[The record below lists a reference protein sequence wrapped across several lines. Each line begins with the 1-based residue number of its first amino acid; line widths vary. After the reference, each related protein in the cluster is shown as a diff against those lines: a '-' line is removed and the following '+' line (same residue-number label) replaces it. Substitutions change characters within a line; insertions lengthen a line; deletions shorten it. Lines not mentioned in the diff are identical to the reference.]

1 MRKLMTRFS
10 EHLQWYLEFVVSR
23 KRNPVKPSTVLTWRV
38 CADKWLIPSLGHL
51 PCEEVNNKAVRSLVE
66 KMAGAALSPQT
77 ISNYLAVVKLSLG
90 AATDENGEPLYPRK
104 WNHAFL
110 DLPLIKTHK
119 QPTFSPE
126 IVSSIVSN
134 ANGQT
139 KVLLAL
145 LAATGLR
152 MGEALGLGV
161 KHVSPDARTLTVEQS
176 CWNGSMQTP
185 KTSNAYRKVD
195 LCTPIAVMLGEHL
208 GDRSTGLVFQ
218 TTTGT
223 PFLQS
228 NLLRRKL
235 HPLLK
240 DLNIE
245 KCGFHAFRR
254 FRATHL
260 RISCSPES
268 LLRYWL
274 GHCGVSITDVY
285 DKSAL
290 NDGFRQAEAER
301 VGTGFEL

>member
-1 MRKLMTRFS
+1 MTRFS

-66 KMAGAALSPQT
+66 KMAGAALAPQT
-77 ISNYLAVVKLSLG
+77 ISNYVAVVKLSLG

-119 QPTFSPE
+119 QPIFTPGT
-126 IVSSIVSN
+126 VSSIVSN
-134 ANGQT
+134 ANGQA
-139 KVLLAL
+139 KVLLAV
-145 LAATGLR
+145 LASTGLR
-152 MGEALGLGV
+152 IGEALGLGV
-161 KHVSPDARTLTVEQS
+161 EHVSPDARTLLVERS
-176 CWNGSMQTP
+176 CWEGTMQTP
-185 KTSNAYRKVD
+185 KTPNAYRKVD

-208 GDRSTGLVFQ
+208 GDRKNGLVFQ
-218 TTTGT
+218 TRSGT
-223 PFLQS
+223 PLLQC

-235 HPLLK
+235 YPLLEEI
-240 DLNIE
+240 NVA

-260 RISCSPES
+260 RKSRSPEP
-268 LLRYWL
+268 LIRYWL
-274 GHCGVSITDVY
+274 GHSGVSITDVY
-285 DKSAL
+285 DKSSSD
-290 NDGFRQAEAER
+290 DGFRQAEAER
-301 VGTGFEL
+301 VGAGFEF